1 MSFSLLLT
9 RLMLLLQRPPGRR
22 RDERGDIPGWVMVT
36 VLTVGMAI
44 IIFEIAEDELKG
56 MLRAALNRVK

>member
-9 RLMLLLQRPPGRR
+9 HLILALTPAPGRR

-36 VLTVGMAI
+36 VLTVGMALV
-44 IIFEIAEDELKG
+44 IFTFAEDQLTRMLKS
-56 MLRAALNRVK
+56 ALNRVK